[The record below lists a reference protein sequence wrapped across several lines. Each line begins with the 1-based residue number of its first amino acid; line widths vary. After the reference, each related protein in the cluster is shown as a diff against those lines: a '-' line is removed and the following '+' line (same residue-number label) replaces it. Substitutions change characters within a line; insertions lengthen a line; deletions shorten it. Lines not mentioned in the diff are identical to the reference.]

1 MERADFGD
9 VTLEYEVKGSGD
21 PVLLIGGAHVAGS
34 YMPLLAQPELIDRYR
49 LIRYHKRGMAGS
61 THTTGTVSIADHA
74 SDAARLLDHLGVS
87 RAHVVGHSS
96 GGAIALQLALDHP
109 DRVETLVLLEA
120 AMLWVPAAEAFFAKA
135 APSVQAYNA
144 GNHEEAVA
152 TFLSAASGLDW
163 QTCRAMIERNVPG
176 GVDQAIADAD
186 TFFTI
191 ELPAVAGWRIT
202 ADQAATIQKRYFS
215 SWVRARTRC
224 LWRPRSCYDAGS
236 HRSRTSSSTSDICCR
251 WSSRNR

>member
-1 MERADFGD
+1 
-9 VTLEYEVKGSGD
+9 
-21 PVLLIGGAHVAGS
+21 
-34 YMPLLAQPELIDRYR
+34 
-49 LIRYHKRGMAGS
+49 MAGS

-74 SDAARLLDHLGVS
+74 SDAARLLDHISVS

-109 DRVETLVLLEA
+109 DRVETLVLLEP

-135 APSVQAYNA
+135 GPSVEAYNA

-163 QTCRAMIERNVPG
+163 QTCRSMIERNVPG

-191 ELPAVAGWRIT
+191 ELPAIAGWRIT
-202 ADQAATIQKRYFS
+202 ADQAATIRKPVLS

-251 WSSRNR
+251 WSSRSR